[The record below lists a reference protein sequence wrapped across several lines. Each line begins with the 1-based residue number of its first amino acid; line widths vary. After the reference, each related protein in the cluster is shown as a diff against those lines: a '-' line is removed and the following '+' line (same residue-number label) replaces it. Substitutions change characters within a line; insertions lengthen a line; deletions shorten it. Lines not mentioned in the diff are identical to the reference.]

1 MPIAL
6 PAHLIVTIDGPA
18 GVGKS
23 SVARLAA
30 ERLGL
35 AFLDTGAMYRAVTAL
50 AIERRVDPLD
60 EPAVAALATEANIRF
75 DWEIDPPLL
84 LAYGHDM
91 TDQLRTPQVDAAV
104 SAVSSLPAVRRVL
117 VSLQQAIGVAHP
129 RLLSEGR
136 DQGSVV
142 FPNAC
147 AKIYLDA
154 DSRVRAE
161 RRLAQLVKAGRATS
175 LDVIE
180 REILERDR
188 LDSGREIGP
197 LRCPPDAIRIDT
209 SRMSREEVVERIVE
223 IVRSAGG

>member
-1 MPIAL
+1 VAL

-50 AIERRVDPLD
+50 ALERRVDPLD
-60 EPAVAALATEANIRF
+60 EPAVAALATEANLRF
-75 DWEIDPPLL
+75 DWTTDPPAL
-84 LAYGHDM
+84 LAFGHDM
-91 TDQLRTPQVDAAV
+91 TGALRTPDVDAAV

-117 VSLQQAIGVAHP
+117 VALQQRIGQDHP

-136 DQGSVV
+136 DQGTVV
-142 FPNAC
+142 FPDAC

-154 DSRVRAE
+154 TPRVRAE
-161 RRLAQLVKAGRATS
+161 RRARQLLEAGRAA
-175 LDVIE
+175 DADAIE
-180 REILERDR
+180 RELTERDR
-188 LDSGREIGP
+188 LDSTRQVGP
-197 LRCPPDAIRIDT
+197 LRCPPDAIRLDT
-209 SRMSREEVVERIVE
+209 SGLSREQVIDEILRIVRRA
-223 IVRSAGG
+223 VG